1 LLIDTVAVAFSAQ
14 EGAVAMSAA
23 QRVGS
28 VGDLPP
34 GRVIGVGRYAVGNRN
49 GEYFAV
55 TRRCRHLGA
64 DLAGGRIDE
73 NGCLVCPWHHSAY
86 DVRTGRMVRRPQ
98 GIFAKV
104 PGLGLAY
111 RLLTAALPLGRAQ
124 VTERSGELY
133 VG

>member
-1 LLIDTVAVAFSAQ
+1 LLIDTVAVAFPK
-14 EGAVAMSAA
+14 EGAAAMSA
-23 QRVGS
+23 QRVSS
-28 VGDLPP
+28 VNELPP
-34 GRVIGVGRYAVGNRN
+34 GRVVGVGPYAVGNRN

-64 DLAGGRIDE
+64 DLAGGKIDE

-86 DVRTGRMVRRPQ
+86 DVGTGRMVLGPQ

-104 PGLGLAY
+104 PGLGRAY
-111 RLLTAALPLGRAQ
+111 RLLTTVLPLGRAQ
-124 VTERSGELY
+124 VTERNGELY